1 MKSGLAL
8 ALLLSLALVAT
19 RVPAWG
25 AEPDPYK
32 LLLYDLLDLD
42 QQGLFEPQNH
52 SPLAEVHA
60 RANLY
65 VALRAKART
74 DTTDDRRYLKSFLL
88 MGWIARVRNNFAV
101 VEAFN
106 TDFIQLFEAKPDET
120 LKVMF
125 AQDFLLIEMCT
136 YLAKYFFFE
145 KNDPQGHQAFEN
157 RHRAQ
162 MNAVLGHERTERC
175 RDAFSQVKR

>member
-1 MKSGLAL
+1 MRPAPLL
-8 ALLLSLALVAT
+8 ALLLFLAVVAT
-19 RVPAWG
+19 RVPAWA

-42 QQGLFEPQNH
+42 QQDLFETQQH
-52 SPLAEVHA
+52 SPLAELHA
-60 RANLY
+60 RADLY
-65 VALRAKART
+65 VALHTKART

-88 MGWIARVRNNFAV
+88 LGWIARVKGNFAV

-106 TDFIQLFEAKPDET
+106 TDFKELFEARPDET
-120 LKVMF
+120 LKVMSN
-125 AQDFLLIEMCT
+125 QDFLLTEMCT

-145 KNDPQGHQAFEN
+145 KKDPQGHHAFEA

-162 MNAVLGHERTERC
+162 INAVLGHEKAKRC
-175 RDAFSQVKR
+175 LDAYSRVKS